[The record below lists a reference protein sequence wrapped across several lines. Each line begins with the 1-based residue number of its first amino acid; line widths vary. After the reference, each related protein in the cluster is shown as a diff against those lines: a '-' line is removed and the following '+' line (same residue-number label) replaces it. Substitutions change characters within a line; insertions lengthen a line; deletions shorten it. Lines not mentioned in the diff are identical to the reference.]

1 MRCTVPVY
9 CVCATKADQLLAEAP
24 VDTVDELEAGID
36 ESDILLPRSDRE

>member
-1 MRCTVPVY
+1 MVLCMSTM
-9 CVCATKADQLLAEAP
+9 TDQLIAEAP